1 MTTRLVKCKKLG
13 KELPGL
19 EKPPFG
25 GATGKLIYENI
36 SADAWGQWK
45 EMQIKV
51 INEYRLNMGDKKDYQ
66 VLVEQMLAFLG
77 LGAGALSEVENAAR
91 GHSK

>member
-1 MTTRLVKCKKLG
+1 MATRLVQCKKLG

-25 GATGKLIYENI
+25 GATGKLIYDSI
-36 SADAWGQWK
+36 SAEAWAMWK
-45 EMQIKV
+45 DMQIKV

-66 VLVEQMLAFLG
+66 VLVEQMLTFLG
-77 LGAGALSEVENAAR
+77 LSAGNVCEVENAAR
-91 GHSK
+91 GKPV